1 MQEVEKRKKAIINV
15 LYFAIIIAI
24 LVLIMRYAL
33 SVCLPFVIAFI
44 VAAILQRPKNFLDKK
59 TPLKNG
65 AAAGICVLLSIVIIA
80 ALISLIGVRIFDEV
94 KGFVSY
100 IGAKLQNLDDVV
112 NNIESW
118 LTNLIA
124 SLPEFLSK
132 TLKESV
138 TQMFSDIREYMA
150 GESDKISSAISSG
163 IGEKFSFS
171 WITGPLSGVI
181 STAKQ
186 VPTIL
191 LSVVIS
197 IVACCFMTSEYDE
210 VKAFI
215 VCQFP
220 EHKRKDL
227 SRAKAILRTS
237 LGKMG
242 KAYLLI
248 MLVTF
253 IEVSVGLTV
262 LKLLKV
268 YSSSYIMVIAAVT
281 AVVDILPVLGTGTIL
296 IPWALYSFI
305 TGNIGMGI
313 GLIVLYAVITVI
325 RQIIEPKLVAGQ
337 LGLSPIVT
345 IAALYFGLKVFGVL
359 GMFVTPILII
369 MLKLLN
375 DEGIIKL
382 WKSPARIKAG
392 ENAVASKS
400 TDSSADTPEEKEASS
415 ETDEE
420 VKDEKNEKPEKP
432 DKKKKDNKK

>member
-1 MQEVEKRKKAIINV
+1 MQEVEKRRKAIINV
-15 LYFAIIIAI
+15 LYFAMIVAI

-33 SVCLPFVIAFI
+33 SICLPFVIAFI
-44 VAAILQRPKNFLDKK
+44 VAAILQRPKRFLVKK

-65 AAAGICVLLSIVIIA
+65 AAAGICVLLLIVIFV
-80 ALISLIGVRIFDEV
+80 ALVSLIGVRIFDEI
-94 KGFVSY
+94 KGFASY
-100 IGAKLQNLDDVV
+100 VGAKLQNLDEVV

-118 LTNLIA
+118 LVNLVA
-124 SLPEFLSK
+124 SLPEFIGK

-138 TQMFSDIREYMA
+138 TELFSDIRQYMA

-163 IGEKFSFS
+163 LGDNFSLS

-197 IVACCFMTSEYDE
+197 IVACCFMTSEFDE

-220 EHKRKDL
+220 EGRRKDL
-227 SRAKAILRTS
+227 SRAKSILRSS

-253 IEVSVGLTV
+253 IEVSVGLTI
-262 LKLLKV
+262 LKLLKF

-281 AVVDILPVLGTGTIL
+281 AIVDILPVLGTGTVL
-296 IPWALYSFI
+296 IPWALYSLI

-313 GLIVLYAVITVI
+313 GLIVLYAAITVI

-382 WKSPARIKAG
+382 WKSPVRIKA
-392 ENAVASKS
+392 EAEVAE
-400 TDSSADTPEEKEASS
+400 SSAETNSGDDAPSVPEEKPEPQK
-415 ETDEE
+415 E
-420 VKDEKNEKPEKP
+420 EKPEKKA
-432 DKKKKDNKK
+432 KKKK

>member
-1 MQEVEKRKKAIINV
+1 MQEVEKRRKAIINV
-15 LYFAIIIAI
+15 LYFAMIVAI

-33 SVCLPFVIAFI
+33 SICLPFVIAFI
-44 VAAILQRPKNFLDKK
+44 VAAILQRPKRFLVKK

-65 AAAGICVLLSIVIIA
+65 AAAGICVLLLIVIFVS
-80 ALISLIGVRIFDEV
+80 LVSLIGVRIFDEI
-94 KGFVSY
+94 KGFASY
-100 IGAKLQNLDDVV
+100 VGAKLQNLDEVV

-118 LTNLIA
+118 LVNLVA
-124 SLPEFLSK
+124 SLPEFIGK

-138 TQMFSDIREYMA
+138 TELFSDIRQYMA

-163 IGEKFSFS
+163 LGDNFSLS

-197 IVACCFMTSEYDE
+197 IVACCFMTSEFDE

-220 EHKRKDL
+220 EERRKDL
-227 SRAKAILRTS
+227 SRAKSILRSS

-253 IEVSVGLTV
+253 IEVSVGLTI
-262 LKLLKV
+262 LKLLKF

-281 AVVDILPVLGTGTIL
+281 AIVDILPVLGTGTVL
-296 IPWALYSFI
+296 IPWALYSLI

-313 GLIVLYAVITVI
+313 GLIVLYAAITVI

-382 WKSPARIKAG
+382 WKSPVRIKA
-392 ENAVASKS
+392 EAEAAE
-400 TDSSADTPEEKEASS
+400 SSAETNFGDDAPSVPEEKPEPQKEEKS
-415 ETDEE
+415 EKKT
-420 VKDEKNEKPEKP
+420 
-432 DKKKKDNKK
+432 KKKK

>member
-1 MQEVEKRKKAIINV
+1 MQEVEKRRKAIINV
-15 LYFAIIIAI
+15 LYFAMIVAI

-33 SVCLPFVIAFI
+33 SICLPFVIAFI
-44 VAAILQRPKNFLDKK
+44 VAAILQRPKRFLVKK

-65 AAAGICVLLSIVIIA
+65 AAAGICVLLLIVIFV
-80 ALISLIGVRIFDEV
+80 ALVSLIGVRIFDEI
-94 KGFVSY
+94 KGFASY
-100 IGAKLQNLDDVV
+100 VGAKLQNLDEVV

-118 LTNLIA
+118 LVNLVA
-124 SLPEFLSK
+124 SLPEFIGK

-138 TQMFSDIREYMA
+138 AELFSDIRQYMA

-163 IGEKFSFS
+163 LGDNFSLS

-197 IVACCFMTSEYDE
+197 IVACCFMTSEFDE

-220 EHKRKDL
+220 EERRKDL
-227 SRAKAILRTS
+227 SRAKSILRSS

-253 IEVSVGLTV
+253 IEVSVGLTI
-262 LKLLKV
+262 LKLLKF

-281 AVVDILPVLGTGTIL
+281 AIVDILPVLGTGTVL
-296 IPWALYSFI
+296 IPWALYSLI

-313 GLIVLYAVITVI
+313 GLIVLYAAITVI

-382 WKSPARIKAG
+382 WKSPVRIKA
-392 ENAVASKS
+392 EAEAAE
-400 TDSSADTPEEKEASS
+400 SSAETNSGDDAPSVPEEKPEPQKEEKS
-415 ETDEE
+415 EKKT
-420 VKDEKNEKPEKP
+420 
-432 DKKKKDNKK
+432 KKKK

>member
-1 MQEVEKRKKAIINV
+1 MQEVEKRRKAIINV
-15 LYFAIIIAI
+15 LYFAMIVAI

-44 VAAILQRPKNFLDKK
+44 VAAILQKPKRFLVKK

-65 AAAGICVLLSIVIIA
+65 AAAGICVLLSIVIIV
-80 ALISLIGVRIFDEV
+80 ALVSLIGVRIFDEV
-94 KGFVSY
+94 KGFASY
-100 IGAKLQNLDDVV
+100 IGAKLQNLDEVV

-118 LTNLIA
+118 LVNLVA
-124 SLPEFLSK
+124 SLPEFIGK

-138 TQMFSDIREYMA
+138 TELFSDIRQYMA

-163 IGEKFSFS
+163 LGENFSLS

-197 IVACCFMTSEYDE
+197 IVACCFMTSEFDE

-220 EHKRKDL
+220 ESRRKDL
-227 SRAKAILRTS
+227 SRAKSILRSS

-253 IEVSVGLTV
+253 IEVSVGLTI

-281 AVVDILPVLGTGTIL
+281 AIVDILPVLGTGTVL
-296 IPWALYSFI
+296 IPWALYSLI

-313 GLIVLYAVITVI
+313 GLLVLYAAITVI

-382 WKSPARIKAG
+382 WKSPVRIKA
-392 ENAVASKS
+392 EFKS
-400 TDSSADTPEEKEASS
+400 AESSAETNACEDATSAPEEKPEPQK
-415 ETDEE
+415 E
-420 VKDEKNEKPEKP
+420 EKPEKKA
-432 DKKKKDNKK
+432 KKKK

>member
-1 MQEVEKRKKAIINV
+1 MQEVEKRKKALINA
-15 LYFAIIIAI
+15 LYFAMIIAI

-33 SVCLPFVIAFI
+33 SVCLPFVIAFV
-44 VAAILQRPKNFLDKK
+44 VAAILQRPKNFLVKK

-80 ALISLIGVRIFDEV
+80 ALISLIGVRVFDEV
-94 KGFVSY
+94 KGFASY
-100 IGAKLQNLDDVV
+100 IAAKLQNLDDVV

-124 SLPEFLSK
+124 SLPEFLGK
-132 TLKESV
+132 TLKESA
-138 TQMFSDIREYMA
+138 TNLFSDIREYMA

-163 IGEKFSFS
+163 LGEKFSLS

-220 EHKRKDL
+220 EHRRKDL
-227 SRAKAILRTS
+227 SRAKHILRSS

-268 YSSSYIMVIAAVT
+268 FSSSYIMVIAAVT
-281 AVVDILPVLGTGTIL
+281 AVVDILPVLGTGTVL
-296 IPWALYSFI
+296 IPWALYSLI

-375 DEGIIKL
+375 DEGIVKL
-382 WKSPARIKAG
+382 WKSPARMKAG
-392 ENAVASKS
+392 EKAENAS
-400 TDSSADTPEEKEASS
+400 SSADGETTFETTAENAAADEEETPKEEKKS
-415 ETDEE
+415 
-420 VKDEKNEKPEKP
+420 K
-432 DKKKKDNKK
+432 NKK

>member
-44 VAAILQRPKNFLDKK
+44 VAAILQRPKNFLVKK

-80 ALISLIGVRIFDEV
+80 ALVSLIGVRIFDEV
-94 KGFVSY
+94 KGFTGY
-100 IGAKLQNLDDVV
+100 IAAKLQNLDDVV

-138 TQMFSDIREYMA
+138 SQLFSDIREYMA

-163 IGEKFSFS
+163 LGEKFNLS

-253 IEVSVGLTV
+253 IEVSIGLTV

-281 AVVDILPVLGTGTIL
+281 AVVDILPVLGTGTVL
-296 IPWALYSFI
+296 IPWSLYSFI
-305 TGNIGMGI
+305 TGNIGMGV

-375 DEGIIKL
+375 DEGIIRL
-382 WKSPARIKAG
+382 WKSPARVKAMS
-392 ENAVASKS
+392 ASE
-400 TDSSADTPEEKEASS
+400 DSSDGKASS
-415 ETDEE
+415 
-420 VKDEKNEKPEKP
+420 KPENDTAKA
-432 DKKKKDNKK
+432 KKEKKDSKEKKN

>member
-1 MQEVEKRKKAIINV
+1 MQEVEKRRKAIINV
-15 LYFAIIIAI
+15 LYFAMIVAI

-33 SVCLPFVIAFI
+33 SICLPFVIAFI
-44 VAAILQRPKNFLDKK
+44 VAAILQRPKRFLVKK

-65 AAAGICVLLSIVIIA
+65 AAAGICVLLLIVIFV
-80 ALISLIGVRIFDEV
+80 ALVSLIGVRIFDEI
-94 KGFVSY
+94 KGFASY
-100 IGAKLQNLDDVV
+100 VGAKLQNLDEVV

-118 LTNLIA
+118 LVNLVA
-124 SLPEFLSK
+124 SLPEFIGK

-138 TQMFSDIREYMA
+138 AELFSDIRQYMA

-163 IGEKFSFS
+163 LGDNFSLS

-197 IVACCFMTSEYDE
+197 IVACCFMTSEFDE

-220 EHKRKDL
+220 EERRKDL
-227 SRAKAILRTS
+227 SRSKSILRSS

-253 IEVSVGLTV
+253 IEVSVGLTI
-262 LKLLKV
+262 LKLLKF

-281 AVVDILPVLGTGTIL
+281 AIVDILPVLGTGTVL
-296 IPWALYSFI
+296 IPWALYSLI

-313 GLIVLYAVITVI
+313 GLIVLYAAITVI

-382 WKSPARIKAG
+382 WKSPVRIKA
-392 ENAVASKS
+392 EAEAAE
-400 TDSSADTPEEKEASS
+400 SSAETNSGDDAPSVPEEKPEPQK
-415 ETDEE
+415 E
-420 VKDEKNEKPEKP
+420 EKPEKKT
-432 DKKKKDNKK
+432 KKKK

>member
-1 MQEVEKRKKAIINV
+1 MQEVEKRRKAIINV
-15 LYFAIIIAI
+15 LYFAMIVAI

-33 SVCLPFVIAFI
+33 SICLPFVIAFI
-44 VAAILQRPKNFLDKK
+44 VAAILQRPKRFLVKK

-65 AAAGICVLLSIVIIA
+65 AAAGICVLLLIVIFVS
-80 ALISLIGVRIFDEV
+80 LVSLIGVRIFDEI
-94 KGFVSY
+94 KGFASY
-100 IGAKLQNLDDVV
+100 IGAKLQNLDEVV

-118 LTNLIA
+118 LVNLVA
-124 SLPEFLSK
+124 SLPEFIGK

-138 TQMFSDIREYMA
+138 TELFSDIRQYMA

-163 IGEKFSFS
+163 LGDNFSLS

-197 IVACCFMTSEYDE
+197 IVACCFMTSEFDE

-220 EHKRKDL
+220 EERRKDL
-227 SRAKAILRTS
+227 SRAKSILRSS

-253 IEVSVGLTV
+253 IEVSVGLTI
-262 LKLLKV
+262 LKLLKF

-281 AVVDILPVLGTGTIL
+281 AIVDILPVLGTGTVL
-296 IPWALYSFI
+296 IPWALYSLI

-313 GLIVLYAVITVI
+313 GLIVLYAAITVI

-382 WKSPARIKAG
+382 WKSPVRIKA
-392 ENAVASKS
+392 EAESAE
-400 TDSSADTPEEKEASS
+400 SSAETNSGDDAPSVPEEKPEPQK
-415 ETDEE
+415 E
-420 VKDEKNEKPEKP
+420 EKPEKKA
-432 DKKKKDNKK
+432 KKKK

>member
-1 MQEVEKRKKAIINV
+1 MQEVEKRRKAIINV
-15 LYFAIIIAI
+15 LYFAMIVAI

-33 SVCLPFVIAFI
+33 SICLPFVIAFI
-44 VAAILQRPKNFLDKK
+44 VAAILQRPKRFLVKK

-65 AAAGICVLLSIVIIA
+65 AAAGICVLLLIVIFV
-80 ALISLIGVRIFDEV
+80 ALVSLIGVRIFDEI
-94 KGFVSY
+94 KGFASY
-100 IGAKLQNLDDVV
+100 VGAKLQNLDEVV

-118 LTNLIA
+118 LVNLVA
-124 SLPEFLSK
+124 SLPEFIGK

-138 TQMFSDIREYMA
+138 TELFSDIRQYMA

-163 IGEKFSFS
+163 LGDNFSLS

-197 IVACCFMTSEYDE
+197 IVACCFMTSEFDE

-220 EHKRKDL
+220 EERRKDL
-227 SRAKAILRTS
+227 SRAKSILRSS

-253 IEVSVGLTV
+253 IEVSVGLTI
-262 LKLLKV
+262 LKLLKF

-281 AVVDILPVLGTGTIL
+281 AIVDILPVLGTGTVL
-296 IPWALYSFI
+296 IPWALYSLI

-313 GLIVLYAVITVI
+313 GLIVLYAAITVI

-382 WKSPARIKAG
+382 WKSPVRIKA
-392 ENAVASKS
+392 EAEAAE
-400 TDSSADTPEEKEASS
+400 SSAETNSGDDAPSVPEEKPEPQK
-415 ETDEE
+415 E
-420 VKDEKNEKPEKP
+420 EKPEKKT
-432 DKKKKDNKK
+432 KKKK

>member
-1 MQEVEKRKKAIINV
+1 MQEVEKRKKVIINV

-44 VAAILQRPKNFLDKK
+44 VAAILQRPKNFLVRK

-65 AAAGICVLLSIVIIA
+65 AAAGICVLLSIIIVA
-80 ALISLIGVRIFDEV
+80 ALVSLIGVRIFDEV

-138 TQMFSDIREYMA
+138 SQLFSDIREYMA

-220 EHKRKDL
+220 EHRKKDL
-227 SRAKAILRTS
+227 SRAKTILRTS

-253 IEVSVGLTV
+253 IEVSIGLTV
-262 LKLLKV
+262 MKLLKV
-268 YSSSYIMVIAAVT
+268 YNSSYIMVIAAVT
-281 AVVDILPVLGTGTIL
+281 AVVDILPVLGTGTVL
-296 IPWALYSFI
+296 IPWSLYSFI

-313 GLIVLYAVITVI
+313 GLIVLYAVITVV

-382 WKSPARIKAG
+382 WKSPAKVRTGAEAG
-392 ENAVASKS
+392 GG
-400 TDSSADTPEEKEASS
+400 SSAEETANAEADTAEETKE
-415 ETDEE
+415 EP
-420 VKDEKNEKPEKP
+420 KKEKKAPK
-432 DKKKKDNKK
+432 DKKKK

>member
-1 MQEVEKRKKAIINV
+1 MQEVEKRKKALINV
-15 LYFAIIIAI
+15 LYFAMIIAI

-33 SVCLPFVIAFI
+33 SVCLPFVAAFV
-44 VAAILQRPKNFLDKK
+44 VAAILQRPKNFLVKK

-65 AAAGICVLLSIVIIA
+65 AAAGICVLLTIVIVVS
-80 ALISLIGVRIFDEV
+80 LISLIGVRVFNEV
-94 KGFVSY
+94 KGFVGY
-100 IGAKLQNLDDVV
+100 IAAKLQNLDDVV

-118 LTNLIA
+118 LNNLIA
-124 SLPEFLSK
+124 SLPEFVSK

-138 TQMFSDIREYMA
+138 SQMFSDIREYMA
-150 GESDKISSAISSG
+150 GESDKISSSITSG
-163 IGEKFSFS
+163 IGENFSLS

-186 VPTIL
+186 LPSIL

-197 IVACCFMTSEYDE
+197 IVACCFMTSEYDK

-220 EHKRKDL
+220 EHRRKDL
-227 SRAKAILRTS
+227 SRAKHILRSS

-253 IEVSVGLTV
+253 IEVSIGLTV
-262 LKLLKV
+262 MKLLKL

-281 AVVDILPVLGTGTIL
+281 AVVDILPVLGTGTVL
-296 IPWALYSFI
+296 IPWALYSLI

-382 WKSPARIKAG
+382 WKSPARVKAG
-392 ENAVASKS
+392 ADL
-400 TDSSADTPEEKEASS
+400 DSPQGGSSPEEAEAPFEKS
-415 ETDEE
+415 EEP
-420 VKDEKNEKPEKP
+420 KNKPK
-432 DKKKKDNKK
+432 NKK

>member
-24 LVLIMRYAL
+24 IVLIMKYAL
-33 SVCLPFVIAFI
+33 SVCLPFAIAFI
-44 VAAILQRPKNFLDKK
+44 VAAILQRPKNFLVKK

-65 AAAGICVLLSIVIIA
+65 AAAGICVLLSIIIIA

-94 KGFVSY
+94 KGFASY

-118 LTNLIA
+118 LTNLVA

-138 TQMFSDIREYMA
+138 TNLFSDIRKYMA

-163 IGEKFSFS
+163 LGEKFSLS

-197 IVACCFMTSEYDE
+197 IVACCFMTSEFAE
-210 VKAFI
+210 IKAFI
-215 VCQFP
+215 ICQFP
-220 EHKRKDL
+220 EHRRKDL
-227 SRAKAILRTS
+227 SRAKSILRSS

-253 IEVSVGLTV
+253 IEVSIGLTV

-268 YSSSYIMVIAAVT
+268 YNSSYIMVIAAAT
-281 AVVDILPVLGTGTIL
+281 AVVDILPVLGTGTVL

-359 GMFVTPILII
+359 GMFATPILII

-382 WKSPARIKAG
+382 WKSPARVSAAAGSGGAASEG
-392 ENAVASKS
+392 EN
-400 TDSSADTPEEKEASS
+400 
-415 ETDEE
+415 ETD
-420 VKDEKNEKPEKP
+420 KAADENEP
-432 DKKKKDNKK
+432 DKKSKENEDKNGKEKA

>member
-1 MQEVEKRKKAIINV
+1 MQEVEKRRKAIINV
-15 LYFAIIIAI
+15 LYFAMIVAI

-33 SVCLPFVIAFI
+33 SICLPFVIAFI
-44 VAAILQRPKNFLDKK
+44 VAAILQRPKRFLVKK

-65 AAAGICVLLSIVIIA
+65 AAAGICVLLLIVIFV
-80 ALISLIGVRIFDEV
+80 ALVSLIGVRIFDEI
-94 KGFVSY
+94 KGFASY
-100 IGAKLQNLDDVV
+100 VGAKLQNLDEVV

-118 LTNLIA
+118 LVNLVA
-124 SLPEFLSK
+124 SLPEFIGK

-138 TQMFSDIREYMA
+138 TELFSDIRQYMA

-163 IGEKFSFS
+163 LGDNFSLS

-197 IVACCFMTSEYDE
+197 IVACCFMTSEFDE

-220 EHKRKDL
+220 EGRRKDL
-227 SRAKAILRTS
+227 SRAKSILRSS

-253 IEVSVGLTV
+253 IEVSVGLTI
-262 LKLLKV
+262 LKLLKF

-281 AVVDILPVLGTGTIL
+281 AIVDILPVLGTGTVL
-296 IPWALYSFI
+296 IPWALYSLI

-313 GLIVLYAVITVI
+313 GLIVLYAAITVI

-382 WKSPARIKAG
+382 WKSPVRIKA
-392 ENAVASKS
+392 EAEAAE
-400 TDSSADTPEEKEASS
+400 SSAETNSVDDAPSVPEEKPEPQK
-415 ETDEE
+415 E
-420 VKDEKNEKPEKP
+420 EKPEKKA
-432 DKKKKDNKK
+432 KKKK

>member
-1 MQEVEKRKKAIINV
+1 MQEVEKRRKAIINV
-15 LYFAIIIAI
+15 LYFAMIVAI

-33 SVCLPFVIAFI
+33 SICLPFVIAFI
-44 VAAILQRPKNFLDKK
+44 VAAILQRPKRFLVKK

-65 AAAGICVLLSIVIIA
+65 AAAGICVLLLIVIFVS
-80 ALISLIGVRIFDEV
+80 LVSLIGVRIFDEI
-94 KGFVSY
+94 KGFASY
-100 IGAKLQNLDDVV
+100 VGAKLQNLDEVV

-118 LTNLIA
+118 LVNLVA
-124 SLPEFLSK
+124 SLPEFIGK

-138 TQMFSDIREYMA
+138 TELFSDIRQYMA

-163 IGEKFSFS
+163 LGDNFSLS

-197 IVACCFMTSEYDE
+197 IVACCFMTSEFDE

-220 EHKRKDL
+220 EERRKDL
-227 SRAKAILRTS
+227 SRAKSILRSS

-253 IEVSVGLTV
+253 IEVSVGLTI
-262 LKLLKV
+262 LKLLKF

-281 AVVDILPVLGTGTIL
+281 AIVDILPVLGTGTVL
-296 IPWALYSFI
+296 IPWALYSLI

-313 GLIVLYAVITVI
+313 GLIVLYAAITVI

-382 WKSPARIKAG
+382 WKSPVRIKA
-392 ENAVASKS
+392 EAEAAE
-400 TDSSADTPEEKEASS
+400 SSAETNSGDDAPSVPEEKPEPQK
-415 ETDEE
+415 E
-420 VKDEKNEKPEKP
+420 EKPEKKT
-432 DKKKKDNKK
+432 KKKK

>member
-1 MQEVEKRKKAIINV
+1 MQEVEKRRKAIINV
-15 LYFAIIIAI
+15 LYFAMIVAI

-33 SVCLPFVIAFI
+33 SICLPFVIAFI
-44 VAAILQRPKNFLDKK
+44 VAAILQRPKRFLVKK

-65 AAAGICVLLSIVIIA
+65 AAAGICVLLLIVIFVS
-80 ALISLIGVRIFDEV
+80 LVSLIGVRIFDEI
-94 KGFVSY
+94 KGFASY
-100 IGAKLQNLDDVV
+100 VGAKLQNLDEVV

-118 LTNLIA
+118 LVNLVA
-124 SLPEFLSK
+124 SLPEFIGK

-138 TQMFSDIREYMA
+138 TELFSDIRQYMA

-163 IGEKFSFS
+163 LGDNFSLS

-197 IVACCFMTSEYDE
+197 IVACCFMTSEFDE

-220 EHKRKDL
+220 EGRRKDL
-227 SRAKAILRTS
+227 SRAKSILRSS

-248 MLVTF
+248 VLVTF
-253 IEVSVGLTV
+253 IEVSVGLTI
-262 LKLLKV
+262 LKLLKF

-281 AVVDILPVLGTGTIL
+281 AIVDILPVLGTGTVL
-296 IPWALYSFI
+296 IPWALYSLI

-313 GLIVLYAVITVI
+313 GLIVLYAAITVI

-382 WKSPARIKAG
+382 WKSPVRIKA
-392 ENAVASKS
+392 EAEAAE
-400 TDSSADTPEEKEASS
+400 SSAETNSGDDAPSVPEEKPEPQK
-415 ETDEE
+415 E
-420 VKDEKNEKPEKP
+420 EKPEKKT
-432 DKKKKDNKK
+432 KKKK

>member
-1 MQEVEKRKKAIINV
+1 MQEVEKRRKAIINV
-15 LYFAIIIAI
+15 LYFAMIVAI

-33 SVCLPFVIAFI
+33 SICLPFVIAFI
-44 VAAILQRPKNFLDKK
+44 VAAILQRPKRFLVKK

-65 AAAGICVLLSIVIIA
+65 VAAGICVLLLIVIFVS
-80 ALISLIGVRIFDEV
+80 LVSLIGVRIFDEI
-94 KGFVSY
+94 KGFASY
-100 IGAKLQNLDDVV
+100 VGAKLQNLDEVV

-118 LTNLIA
+118 LVNLVA
-124 SLPEFLSK
+124 SLPEFIGK

-138 TQMFSDIREYMA
+138 TELFSDIRQYMA

-163 IGEKFSFS
+163 LGDNFSLS

-197 IVACCFMTSEYDE
+197 IVACCFMTSEFDE
-210 VKAFI
+210 VKEFI

-220 EHKRKDL
+220 EERRKDL
-227 SRAKAILRTS
+227 SRAKSILRSS

-253 IEVSVGLTV
+253 IEVSVGLTI
-262 LKLLKV
+262 LKLLKF

-281 AVVDILPVLGTGTIL
+281 AIVDILPVLGTGTVL
-296 IPWALYSFI
+296 IPWALYSLI

-313 GLIVLYAVITVI
+313 GLIVLYAAITVI

-375 DEGIIKL
+375 DEGIVKL
-382 WKSPARIKAG
+382 WKSPVRIKA
-392 ENAVASKS
+392 EAEVAE
-400 TDSSADTPEEKEASS
+400 SSAETNSGDDATSVPEENPEPQKE
-415 ETDEE
+415 
-420 VKDEKNEKPEKP
+420 EKPEKKA
-432 DKKKKDNKK
+432 KKKK